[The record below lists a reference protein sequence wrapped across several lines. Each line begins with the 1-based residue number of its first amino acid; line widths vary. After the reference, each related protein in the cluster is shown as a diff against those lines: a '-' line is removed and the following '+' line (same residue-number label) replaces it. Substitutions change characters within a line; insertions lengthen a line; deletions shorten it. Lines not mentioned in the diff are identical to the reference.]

1 MPGSY
6 TKGLKDVQI
15 AEGRLDTDNG
25 CSDPPLF
32 SMITLVWAGLLPLP
46 LGVGMAIG
54 YQLYDEWW
62 SERRARAKA
71 EAEAEEII
79 SGGRLANREMA
90 SAMSEA

>member
-1 MPGSY
+1 MNRQGY
-6 TKGLKDVQI
+6 AWL
-15 AEGRLDTDNG
+15 LDHSHG
-25 CSDPPLF
+25 HVPDPPLF

-79 SGGRLANREMA
+79 SGGRVANREMA
-90 SAMSEA
+90 SASAMSEA